1 MKRLLPAAAYVAL
14 GLAAIVACCTPT
26 SARADSYLFERSYY
40 SHAPAKPV
48 VVGHRAPTG
57 GPQFT
62 RPQGWSVTSS
72 YRYQNAQI
80 RVGGQLVDQ
89 IIYRDGYVQFQEKY

>member
-1 MKRLLPAAAYVAL
+1 MKRFLPSAARAAL
-14 GLAAIVACCTPT
+14 GLAAVCCGSAAT

-62 RPQGWSVTSS
+62 RPQGYAVISS
-72 YRYQNAQI
+72 FRQQQAQI
-80 RVGGQLVDQ
+80 RIGGQLVDQ
-89 IIYRDGYVQFQEKY
+89 TIYREGWVQFQEKH